1 MSTTKRTSWK
11 GIPADERS
19 ARRRRQLLD
28 AGYELLGTEGVA
40 ATGVRAVCRRA
51 GLTSRYFY
59 ESFADVDEL
68 HAAVFDEASTAVV
81 GELRAAIAAAPPDH
95 PARARATV
103 ETALDAITR
112 DPRRARILLVEA
124 PGSEVLAARR
134 RALLRAFAT
143 VAREQ
148 LAGLA
153 QQPDPLLADAAA
165 DLLAAGLFDVLLAWS
180 SGQLPH
186 TREQLLVD
194 ATDLLIMNTVGVTE
208 LMRRRASAP
217 RDG

>member
-1 MSTTKRTSWK
+1 MSAMNPTSWK

-28 AGYELLGTEGVA
+28 AGFELLGTEGLA
-40 ATGVRAVCRRA
+40 AAGVRAVCRRA
-51 GLTSRYFY
+51 ELTSRYFY

-68 HAAVFDEASTAVV
+68 HAAVFDETAAAVID
-81 GELRAAIAAAPPDH
+81 ELRAAIDAAPPDH

-124 PGSEVLAARR
+124 HGSEILALRR
-134 RALLRAFAT
+134 RALLRAFAAI
-143 VAREQ
+143 AREQ
-148 LAGLA
+148 LVGIA
-153 QQPDPLLADAAA
+153 QQPGPLLADAAA

-180 SGQLPH
+180 AGQLAH
-186 TREQLLVD
+186 TREQLVDD
-194 ATDLLIMNTVGVTE
+194 ATDLLIVNTIGVTE
-208 LMRRRASAP
+208 LMRRRTAAP
-217 RDG
+217 SR